1 MSFPKLIA
9 FFVLFAFT
17 ISFVACQSPDN
28 GNGESEFQPVFPEG
42 LIVEDIV
49 TGEGVQVRQDDI
61 LSVNYTGFLEDG
73 TVFDSSEGRGPFS
86 FQLGAG
92 QVIPGWDRG
101 LEGMREGGKRN
112 LTIPPD
118 LAYGERGAGNVIP
131 PNATISFEVELLE
144 VFKMPDGVWEYN
156 ESDVVTTPSGLQ
168 YVIIEE
174 GTGELVEVNDRAFV
188 HYDGFL
194 TDGTMFDSSA
204 MRGQPLSIVVGV
216 GMVIQGWDEGLQG
229 MRVGERRVLI
239 IPSELGYGDR
249 ARGDLIPANSTL
261 VFNVNV
267 VDVDKATD

>member
-1 MSFPKLIA
+1 MAGIA
-9 FFVLFAFT
+9 
-17 ISFVACQSPDN
+17 ACQSSEEQTEPVQTFPD
-28 GNGESEFQPVFPEG
+28 G
-42 LIVEDIV
+42 LIVEDVVI
-49 TGEGVQVRQDDI
+49 GEGDLAAPTDI

-73 TVFDSSEGRGPFS
+73 TVFDSSEGRGPFT
-86 FQLGAG
+86 FELGAG

-101 LEGMREGGKRN
+101 IEGMRVGGKRN

-131 PNATISFEVELLE
+131 PNATLGFEVELMG
-144 VFKMPDGVWEYN
+144 VFRIPDGIWEYN

-204 MRGQPLSIVVGV
+204 MRAQPLSIIVGV
-216 GMVIQGWDEGLQG
+216 GMVIRGWDEGLQG

-239 IPSELGYGDR
+239 IPAELGYGDR

>member
-1 MSFPKLIA
+1 MNYSKLIA
-9 FFVLFAFT
+9 SLYLVFFLALT
-17 ISFVACQSPDN
+17 ACGQETKEQEYAPDL
-28 GNGESEFQPVFPEG
+28 PEG
-42 LIVEDIV
+42 LIVETLV
-49 TGEGVQVRQDDI
+49 TGDGEQARANDV

-73 TVFDSSEGRGPFS
+73 TVFDSSEGRGPFN

-101 LEGMREGGKRN
+101 LEGMRVGGKRM

-131 PNATISFEVELLE
+131 PNATIRFEVELLDIFRLPE
-144 VFKMPDGVWEYN
+144 APWEHD
-156 ESDVVTTPSGLQ
+156 EADIVTTESGLQ
-168 YVIIEE
+168 FVIIEE
-174 GTGELVEVNDRAFV
+174 GTGDIVEAEDRVLV

-216 GMVIQGWDEGLQG
+216 GMVIRGWDEGLQG

-261 VFNVNV
+261 VFNVHL
-267 VDVDKATD
+267 VDAEKP